1 MAIELIVVDPQLEFA
16 FMYSFHHKTALITGA
31 SSGIGEAFAE
41 QLAALQCNL
50 VIVARRQQRL
60 EQLKA
65 KLEQQHGIKVTVI
78 TSDLT
83 QPAAANDIYQQLQR
97 QGIQIDVLINN
108 AGLGH
113 HGKFLEVPVSQQ
125 LSTLL
130 VNINALTELTHVFAA
145 DMKARGQGGAILLVA
160 SIAAYTPI
168 PSFATYAASKSY
180 VLSLGQALHKE
191 FKADNIG
198 VTVLA
203 PGGVATEFMDHA
215 GQKIDDWRTKAI
227 MSPEAVAE
235 QSLMALAKGK
245 AVIVPGVLNKASAI
259 FLSHAPRIVKM
270 AAGEMA
276 TH

>member
-1 MAIELIVVDPQLEFA
+1 MF
-16 FMYSFHHKTALITGA
+16 SFHHKTALITGA
-31 SSGIGEAFAE
+31 SSGIGAAFAE
-41 QLAALQCNL
+41 QLAAQKCHL
-50 VIVARRQQRL
+50 VIVARRLERL

-65 KLEQQHGIKVTVI
+65 RLEHQHGVKVTVI
-78 TSDLT
+78 ASDLA
-83 QPAAANDIYQQLQR
+83 QPAAANEIYQQLQT

-113 HGKFLEVPVSQQ
+113 HGKFLDVPMHQQ

-130 VNINALTELTHVFAA
+130 VNINALTELTYIFAA
-145 DMKARGQGGAILLVA
+145 DMKARGQGGAILLVS

-180 VLSLGQALHKE
+180 VLSLGQALNKE
-191 FKADNIG
+191 FKTDNIG

-203 PGGVATEFMDHA
+203 PGGVATEFMDHS

-227 MSPEAVAE
+227 MSAEAVAE
-235 QSLMALAKGK
+235 QSLMALANGK
-245 AVIVPGVLNKASAI
+245 TVIVPGVLNKASAV

-276 TH
+276 TN